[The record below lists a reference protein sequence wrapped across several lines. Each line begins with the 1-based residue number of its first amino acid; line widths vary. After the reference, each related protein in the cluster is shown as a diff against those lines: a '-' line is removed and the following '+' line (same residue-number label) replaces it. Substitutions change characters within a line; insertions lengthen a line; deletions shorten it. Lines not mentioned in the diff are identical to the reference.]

1 MICEKWF
8 IYSFVFY
15 IHIIHIIIIIFVNLS
30 TIEIFNNT
38 DKQIRVVRYHS
49 LVIDNL
55 NFPPSLTII
64 ANLENGTIMGLEH
77 VKYPVFGIQFHPES
91 IDTQFG
97 KKIIKNFLEL

>member
-1 MICEKWF
+1 MKATDTITKIKNLLGMELSSETKKLE
-8 IYSFVFY
+8 
-15 IHIIHIIIIIFVNLS
+15 VNAD
-30 TIEIFNNT
+30 EIALAT
-38 DKQIRVVRYHS
+38 
-49 LVIDNL
+49 
-55 NFPPSLTII
+55 